1 MDNPT
6 FFIFSEDQ
14 EWVKNNLEQKSN
26 FIMISPKEGNYSA
39 LNDMYLISLCK
50 HHIVSNSSFYWW
62 GAWLA
67 NNKNKIVVASDCF
80 LNPQSIPDSWIKF

>member
-1 MDNPT
+1 
-6 FFIFSEDQ
+6 
-14 EWVKNNLEQKSN
+14 
-26 FIMISPKEGNYSA
+26 MISPKEGNYSA

-80 LNPQSIPDSWIKF
+80 